1 MSQRNSRF
9 LNLSKK
15 YKFLKKIYFFYNIYI
30 RNYKYLFNSSQFSE
44 DKIILNL
51 FPKKFIGNFVDIGCY
66 HPTKYSNTYLL
77 YKYGWSG
84 INIDLN
90 PLSIELFNYLRPKD
104 INICA
109 AISDKEIKKKI
120 LFTGDLS
127 PENTIQSSHKSFLIK
142 NHNYKNKDIKIKL
155 IKTVKLLKLL
165 KKYNLNK
172 INFLN
177 IDIEG
182 HELKVLQSLDLNKIK
197 IDIICV
203 EILNYDSI
211 SKKRTD
217 LIIRYLKKNGYI
229 LKYKG
234 IVNYVF
240 KKNEKLF

>member
-1 MSQRNSRF
+1 MSQRNSKF

-217 LIIRYLKKNGYI
+217 LIIKYLKKNGYI
-229 LKYKG
+229 LKKKT
-234 IVNYVF
+234 ILNYIF
-240 KKNEKLF
+240 KKK

>member
-1 MSQRNSRF
+1 MSQRNSKF

-211 SKKRTD
+211 SKKRTY
-217 LIIRYLKKNGYI
+217 IIIKYLKKNGYI
-229 LKYKG
+229 LKKKT
-234 IVNYVF
+234 ILNYIF
-240 KKNEKLF
+240 KKK

>member
-15 YKFLKKIYFFYNIYI
+15 YKFLKNIYFFYNIFI
-30 RNYKYLFNSSQFSE
+30 RNYKYLFKSSQFNE

-51 FPKKFIGNFVDIGCY
+51 FPKKFVGNFVDIGCY
-66 HPTKYSNTYLL
+66 HPTKYNNTYLL
-77 YKYGWSG
+77 YKHGWNG
-84 INIDLN
+84 LNIDLN
-90 PLSIELFNYLRPKD
+90 PLSIELFNYLRPRD

-109 AISDKEIKKKI
+109 AISDKETEKK
-120 LFTGDLS
+120 LLYTGDLS
-127 PENTIQSSHKSFLIK
+127 PENTIQNSHKIFLEK
-142 NHNYKNKDIKIKL
+142 KHNYKNKDIKIKS

-165 KKYNLNK
+165 KKHNLNK
-172 INFLN
+172 IDFLN

-182 HELKVLQSLDLNKIK
+182 HELKVLQSLDFNKIK
-197 IDIICV
+197 INIICV
-203 EILNYDSI
+203 EILNYNSI
-211 SKKRTD
+211 SRKRTN

>member
-1 MSQRNSRF
+1 MSQRNSKF

-217 LIIRYLKKNGYI
+217 LIIRYLKKNRYI
-229 LKYKG
+229 LKKKT
-234 IVNYVF
+234 IVNYIF
-240 KKNEKLF
+240 KKK

>member
-15 YKFLKKIYFFYNIYI
+15 YKFLKNIYFFYNIFI
-30 RNYKYLFNSSQFSE
+30 RNYKYLFKSSQFNE

-51 FPKKFIGNFVDIGCY
+51 FPKKFVGNFVDIGCY
-66 HPTKYSNTYLL
+66 HPTKYNNTYLF
-77 YKYGWSG
+77 YKYGWNG
-84 INIDLN
+84 LNIDLN
-90 PLSIELFNYLRPKD
+90 PLSIELFNYLRPRD

-109 AISDKEIKKKI
+109 AISDKETKKK
-120 LFTGDLS
+120 LLYTGDLS
-127 PENTIQSSHKSFLIK
+127 PENTIQNSHKSFLQK
-142 NHNYKNKDIKIKL
+142 KHNYKNKDIKIKS
-155 IKTVKLLKLL
+155 IKTVKLLNLL
-165 KKYNLNK
+165 KKHNLNK
-172 INFLN
+172 IDFLN

-182 HELKVLQSLDLNKIK
+182 HELKVLQSLDFNKIK
-197 IDIICV
+197 INIICV

-211 SKKRTD
+211 SRKRTN
-217 LIIRYLKKNGYI
+217 LIIRYLRKNGYI

>member
-1 MSQRNSRF
+1 MSSNNSKF

-15 YKFLKKIYFFYNIYI
+15 YKFLKKIYYFYNIYI

-66 HPTKYSNTYLL
+66 HPTKYCNTYLL

-229 LKYKG
+229 LKNKG
-234 IVNYVF
+234 IINYLF
-240 KKNEKLF
+240 KKK

>member
-1 MSQRNSRF
+1 MSQRNSKF

-229 LKYKG
+229 LKKKT
-234 IVNYVF
+234 IVNYIF
-240 KKNEKLF
+240 KKK